1 MPIQLLPPQL
11 ANQIAAGEVVERPA
25 SVVKELVE
33 NCIDAGATEI
43 RIDIEKGGARRI
55 RIRDNGSGIAK
66 DELTLALSRHA
77 TSKISTLDDLEAI
90 ASLGFRGEAL
100 ASISSV
106 ARLRLTSKPAA
117 QTEAWQAW
125 CEGRDMSVQLEPA
138 AHPNGTTVDVEDLF
152 FNTPA
157 RRKFLRTEK
166 TEFAHIDEVVRR
178 IALARPDI
186 DIQLSHNQQ
195 LLRNY
200 RVANTEQK
208 VAQRLQQIAG
218 KRFSEEALY
227 LETKGMETKG
237 LETRGMETNIPETN
251 GPETNSLDTAGLE
264 LNLHGWIAPPSA
276 CRHQGDVQYMYVNGR
291 MMKDKLLNHAVRQA
305 YAESLPE
312 DKQATFVLYI
322 ELPAHEVDVNVHPAK
337 HEVRFH
343 QARQVHDF
351 VLAALRNALA
361 PYVREQQQA
370 QHHYRYQALTPN
382 NEAAHYQAAEANFAN
397 PAQNFA
403 NDMHKT
409 TDAGNAHSAAKQ
421 GQASANVGILPGAG
435 GRPGFATGASA
446 APSAASETAAAPAS
460 LSQPLSTEE
469 PLGAAGEQLV
479 WQQLSML
486 QNRWLLIK
494 GVNGESSAQL
504 EKLYVLDLQR
514 AQQQVLCQR
523 IRQQLSTG
531 LAGQPLLLPVQLQ
544 INAALLQL
552 PMHVYSQ
559 LGLLLVQ
566 GKTTQQHREI
576 TVQQVPSMLRNSNI
590 SAVLP
595 QLLEQLQALWQQSNA
610 TEESAQGFIEQVIGS
625 ALPNWLAAQAVQLRF
640 TEQDAKQLWQQ
651 IKHIPQWQQLLN
663 EIDWQANL
671 SENNPR

>member
-1 MPIQLLPPQL
+1 MPIQLLAPQL

-66 DELTLALSRHA
+66 DQLTLALSRHA

-90 ASLGFRGEAL
+90 VSLGFRGEAL
-100 ASISSV
+100 ASISAV
-106 ARLRLTSKPAA
+106 ARLRLTSKPAG
-117 QTEAWQAW
+117 QNEAWQAW

-227 LETKGMETKG
+227 LQTKG
-237 LETRGMETNIPETN
+237 LETKSE
-251 GPETNSLDTAGLE
+251 DTAGLE
-264 LNLHGWIAPPSA
+264 LNLQGWIAPPSA

-305 YAESLPE
+305 YAESLPD

-351 VLAALRNALA
+351 VLAVLRNALA

-382 NEAAHYQAAEANFAN
+382 NETVHYRAAEANVPN
-397 PAQNFA
+397 PAQNVA
-403 NDMHKT
+403 NDIHKIS
-409 TDAGNAHSAAKQ
+409 DAGNAQNTEKPPQ
-421 GQASANVGILPGAG
+421 DSANVGILPGAG
-435 GRPGFATGASA
+435 KRSGFSAGASA
-446 APSAASETAAAPAS
+446 AVESTAATAW
-460 LSQPLSTEE
+460 LSQPVSTAESE
-469 PLGAAGEQLV
+469 GAAGEQSA

-494 GVNGESSAQL
+494 GANTAPSAQL

-514 AQQQVLCQR
+514 AQQQVISQR

-544 INAALLQL
+544 ISAALLQL

-595 QLLEQLQALWQQSNA
+595 QLLEQLQALWQQTNT
-610 TEESAQGFIEQVIGS
+610 TEESTQGFIEQVIGS

-651 IKHIPQWQQLLN
+651 IKPIPEWQQLLN

-671 SENNPR
+671 SEEKPR

>member
-33 NCIDAGATEI
+33 NCIDAGATEV

-55 RIRDNGSGIAK
+55 RIRDNGSGIGK

-106 ARLRLTSKPAA
+106 ARLRLTSKPAG
-117 QTEAWQAW
+117 QNEAWQAW

-178 IALARPDI
+178 IALACPDI

-195 LLRNY
+195 MLRNY

-227 LETKGMETKG
+227 LQTKG
-237 LETRGMETNIPETN
+237 LETKSSDMAHI
-251 GPETNSLDTAGLE
+251 E

-305 YAESLPE
+305 YAESLPD

-370 QHHYRYQALTPN
+370 QHNYRYQALIPN
-382 NEAAHYQAAEANFAN
+382 NDAAQYQAAEANFTN

-403 NDMHKT
+403 NDIHK
-409 TDAGNAHSAAKQ
+409 ASNAVNALNTEQ
-421 GQASANVGILPGAG
+421 QPQACANVGILPGAG
-435 GRPGFATGASA
+435 
-446 APSAASETAAAPAS
+446 
-460 LSQPLSTEE
+460 
-469 PLGAAGEQLV
+469 EQLA
-479 WQQLSML
+479 WQQLSLL

-494 GVNGESSAQL
+494 GANNEPSAQL

-514 AQQQVLCQR
+514 AQQQILSQR
-523 IRQQLSTG
+523 IRQQLITG

-544 INAALLQL
+544 ISTALLKL

-590 SAVLP
+590 SALLP
-595 QLLEQLQALWQQSNA
+595 QLLEQLTALWQQA
-610 TEESAQGFIEQVIGS
+610 ETTAESAQGFIDQVIGS
-625 ALPNWLAAQAVQLRF
+625 ALPNWLAAQAVQLRY

-651 IKHIPQWQQLLN
+651 IKQIPQWQQLLN

-671 SENNPR
+671 SENKSISTKSGSQ

>member
-33 NCIDAGATEI
+33 NCIDAGATQI

-90 ASLGFRGEAL
+90 CSLGFRGEAL

-117 QTEAWQAW
+117 QAEAWQAW
-125 CEGRDMSVQLEPA
+125 CEGRDMNVQLEPA

-200 RVANTEQK
+200 RVANTEQQI
-208 VAQRLQQIAG
+208 AQRLQQIAG

-227 LETKGMETKG
+227 IESDDAA
-237 LETRGMETNIPETN
+237 ID
-251 GPETNSLDTAGLE
+251 DTLSYRSE
-264 LNLHGWIAPPSA
+264 LVLHGWIAPPAA

-305 YAESLPE
+305 YAESLAE
-312 DKQATFVLYI
+312 DKQPTFVLYLK
-322 ELPAHEVDVNVHPAK
+322 LPAHDVDVNVHPAK

-351 VLAALRNALA
+351 VLAALRAALA

-370 QHHYRYQALTPN
+370 QHQYRYQALTPA
-382 NEAAHYQAAEANFAN
+382 NEVSPHIAAEKNVQSAAQAFAH
-397 PAQNFA
+397 
-403 NDMHKT
+403 DLDKT
-409 TDAGNAHSAAKQ
+409 TPAPSASGAGGSQENSNPKN
-421 GQASANVGILPGAG
+421 SENVGILPGAG
-435 GRPGFATGASA
+435 ARASIA
-446 APSAASETAAAPAS
+446 VADMSKPTA
-460 LSQPLSTEE
+460 
-469 PLGAAGEQLV
+469 
-479 WQQLSML
+479 WQQLSVL
-486 QNRWLLIK
+486 QNRWLLIE
-494 GVNGESSAQL
+494 NRMGEGAAQVQR
-504 EKLYVLDLQR
+504 LYLLDLQQ
-514 AQQQVLCQR
+514 AQQQLIHQR
-523 IRQQLSTG
+523 ILQQLTTG
-531 LAGQPLLLPVQLQ
+531 LAGQPLLLPVQLR
-544 INAALLQL
+544 IAEELLQVPKQL
-552 PMHVYSQ
+552 IAH
-559 LGLLLVQ
+559 LGLVLEF
-566 GKTTQQHREI
+566 GRATKQQQEV
-576 TVQQVPSMLRNSNI
+576 TVQQVPSMLRSSNI
-590 SAVLP
+590 SNVVP
-595 QLLEQLQALWQQSNA
+595 QLLMQLNELWQAFTHAEQLGQVG
-610 TEESAQGFIEQVIGS
+610 EEQNLNNYVSKSSI
-625 ALPNWLAAQAVQLRF
+625 PHWLAQQAIQQRY

-651 IKHIPQWQQLLN
+651 LKHIHEWQRLLR

-671 SENNPR
+671 NKE

>member
-117 QTEAWQAW
+117 QNEAWQAW

-178 IALARPDI
+178 IALACPDI

-195 LLRNY
+195 MLRNY

-227 LETKGMETKG
+227 VETKSVETKSAQAKGSETKISDTEG
-237 LETRGMETNIPETN
+237 L
-251 GPETNSLDTAGLE
+251 D

-305 YAESLPE
+305 YAESLPD

-382 NEAAHYQAAEANFAN
+382 NETAHYRAAEANFNN

-403 NDMHKT
+403 NDIHKT
-409 TDAGNAHSAAKQ
+409 SDAGNALNTEKQ
-421 GQASANVGILPGAG
+421 PQDSANVGILPGA
-435 GRPGFATGASA
+435 A
-446 APSAASETAAAPAS
+446 
-460 LSQPLSTEE
+460 
-469 PLGAAGEQLV
+469 EQLA

-494 GVNGESSAQL
+494 GANAEPSMQL

-514 AQQQVLCQR
+514 AQQQILSQR

-544 INAALLQL
+544 ISTALLEL
-552 PMHVYSQ
+552 PIHVYSQ

-595 QLLEQLQALWQQSNA
+595 QLLEQLTALWQQSDT
-610 TEESAQGFIEQVIGS
+610 TEESAQGFFDQVIGS
-625 ALPNWLAAQAVQLRF
+625 ALPNWLAAQAIQLRF
-640 TEQDAKQLWQQ
+640 TEQDAKQLWRQ
-651 IKHIPQWQQLLN
+651 IKQIPQWQQLLN

-671 SENNPR
+671 SENNPH

>member
-195 LLRNY
+195 MLRNY

-227 LETKGMETKG
+227 LQTKG
-237 LETRGMETNIPETN
+237 LETKGEETE
-251 GPETNSLDTAGLE
+251 ALE

-305 YAESLPE
+305 YAESLPD

-382 NEAAHYQAAEANFAN
+382 NETAHYRAAEANFTN
-397 PAQNFA
+397 PEQNFA
-403 NDMHKT
+403 NDIHKT
-409 TDAGNAHSAAKQ
+409 SDAGNAHNTEKQ
-421 GQASANVGILPGAG
+421 PQDSANVGILPGAG
-435 GRPGFATGASA
+435 KRAGYLAGASA
-446 APSAASETAAAPAS
+446 ALQPTAATAS
-460 LSQPLSTEE
+460 LSQPVSTAESE
-469 PLGAAGEQLV
+469 GAAGQQSA
-479 WQQLSML
+479 WQPLSML

-494 GVNGESSAQL
+494 GANTETSAQL

-514 AQQQVLCQR
+514 AQQQVLSQR
-523 IRQQLSTG
+523 IHQQLSTG

-544 INAALLQL
+544 ISEELLQL
-552 PMHVYSQ
+552 PTHVYSQ
-559 LGLLLVQ
+559 LGLLLVH
-566 GKTTQQHREI
+566 GRTMKQQREI

-595 QLLEQLQALWQQSNA
+595 QLLEQLTALWQQA
-610 TEESAQGFIEQVIGS
+610 DTAEESAQAFIDQVIRS
-625 ALPNWLAAQAVQLRF
+625 SVPSWLAAQAVQLRF

-651 IKHIPQWQQLLN
+651 VKQLPKWQQLLS
-663 EIDWQANL
+663 EINWQANL
-671 SENNPR
+671 NENNPR